1 MQKVFNS
8 SVSTW
13 QNTTVSISQV
23 FENNRPLSLFI

>member
-1 MQKVFNS
+1 MQKIFNS

-23 FENNRPLSLFI
+23 FEKNSLVSLLI